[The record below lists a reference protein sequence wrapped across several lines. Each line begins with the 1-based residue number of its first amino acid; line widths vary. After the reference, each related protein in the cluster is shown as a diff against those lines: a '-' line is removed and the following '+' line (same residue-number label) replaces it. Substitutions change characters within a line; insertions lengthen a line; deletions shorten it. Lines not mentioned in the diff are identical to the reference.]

1 MVWRSYVLCG
11 VLCGL
16 AVIPAGCVPVPISAS
31 NPIPNLT
38 TVAVVPFF
46 NLSAERTVDGR
57 RFAIAYF
64 SELQKTPGFQVIPVG
79 VTEQA
84 ILENHLS
91 LDDPADAL
99 KLAEIL
105 RADAVVVGAITEYD
119 PYYPPK
125 LGMQVQWYSPRAWKF
140 YPGIPSIPPVLGSQG
155 DNVLVRGQSDD
166 EFDDLPRPPKPGST
180 EELPAPRTQYPQ
192 PEPGLPVQSPRHNP
206 GIGPVLVQPDSP
218 RRLPQDLTPQVLPPQ
233 GLPPQNCP
241 PGSEINLQLPG
252 DPRAELAGDG
262 SIKPLMTYTRFF
274 DGADPRLVRTL
285 KYYVGYRSDRR
296 SGDWEAYL
304 HRSDDFIQFA
314 SYLMVLEMLALHG
327 GPVQTEYVLPCWK

>member
-1 MVWRSYVLCG
+1 MLWRSCVLCG
-11 VLCGL
+11 LLCGL
-16 AVIPAGCVPVPISAS
+16 AVIPAGCVPVPITAS

-84 ILENHLS
+84 IIENRLSLEN
-91 LDDPADAL
+91 PEDAL

-105 RADAVVVGAITEYD
+105 KADAVVVGAITEYD

-140 YPGIPSIPPVLGSQG
+140 YPGIPSTPPILTT
-155 DNVLVRGQSDD
+155 
-166 EFDDLPRPPKPGST
+166 PGSCLAIRAQSPDDDDYDDRVIPLQGRT
-180 EELPAPRTQYPQ
+180 EVLPPPRTQYPQ
-192 PEPGLPVQSPRHNP
+192 PELGQPVQSPRQLNP
-206 GIGPVLVQPDSP
+206 GIGPTLAEPHAPQRP
-218 RRLPQDLTPQVLPPQ
+218 PQDLTPQAMPGNPGYNPPLPCDVR
-233 GLPPQNCP
+233 GELP
-241 PGSEINLQLPG
+241 I
-252 DPRAELAGDG
+252 DPT
-262 SIKPLMTYTRFF
+262 IQPLMTYTRFF

-285 KYYVGYRSDRR
+285 KYYIGYRSDRR

-314 SYLMVLEMLALHG
+314 SYLMVLEMLSLHG
-327 GPVQTEYVLPCWK
+327 GPVQTEYVLPVWK